1 MPTPLGSPPPF
12 HYAERL
18 AAPVLRAWI
27 GCYWG
32 FGCRPG
38 ANSPMLHHVP
48 PDGCTSIALVHGAGG
63 ARQVVL
69 TGPWIE
75 ALAVPVMPGAW
86 FWGLRFQPY
95 GASAALGID
104 PARLRN
110 QSQPAAPLLG
120 ELCAELLALDLPAQD
135 IAALVPALDR
145 IFLARVGYW
154 ARPDPLVRAGVTALR
169 ATEGEVGIARLAA
182 ELGCSP
188 RTLRRRFRT
197 ATGQSPKEFARI
209 VRLLRAA
216 RTLLPGTTPG
226 WATLAAESG
235 YADQSHLVHEF
246 RDLTGLTPEAFLD
259 RMRGT
264 THDL

>member
-1 MPTPLGSPPPF
+1 
-12 HYAERL
+12 
-18 AAPVLRAWI
+18 
-27 GCYWG
+27 
-32 FGCRPG
+32 
-38 ANSPMLHHVP
+38 MLHHVP
-48 PDGCTSIALVHGAGG
+48 PDGCTSLALVHGAGG

-69 TGPWIE
+69 SGPWIE
-75 ALAVPVMPGAW
+75 SLAVPVMPGAW
-86 FWGLRFQPY
+86 YWGLRFQPY
-95 GASAALGID
+95 GAAAALGID

-110 QSQPAAPLLG
+110 RSQPAAPLLG
-120 ELCAELLALDLPAQD
+120 DLCAELLALDLPDQD
-135 IAALVPALDR
+135 IDALVPALDR
-145 IFLARVGYW
+145 ILLARVGFW
-154 ARPDPLVRAGVTALR
+154 ARPDPLVRAGVIALR

-188 RTLRRRFRT
+188 RTLRRRFRN
-197 ATGQSPKEFARI
+197 AAGQSPKEFARI

-216 RTLLPGTTPG
+216 RALLPGTTLG

-246 RDLTGLTPEAFLD
+246 RDLTGLTPEAFLE